1 MSLVLRAFLFATLA
15 SSPLF
20 AARAHADENCE
31 PVAERSARNPD
42 QSTLSVATVCDKPDF
57 RTYVMR
63 STAKDGR
70 VVEKRV
76 DVESEYAPTG
86 GARLVDIDDDGYH
99 EIEVRGMCGAGP
111 NCEGEIYR
119 SDRKSGQIEL
129 FFSGG
134 YSELLV
140 IDGYLI
146 ESGRASCCSWEY
158 HAYRLEGRKSP
169 LDYEHM
175 DFMIVVDAAADP
187 DQEDADAAPRCT
199 FSQVINGSS
208 QVIAPPPGDQWLKL
222 CEVYGAY
229 DVFTPAQARA
239 AEAAGRNQE

>member
-1 MSLVLRAFLFATLA
+1 MVLRAILFATLA
-15 SSPLF
+15 SSLPF

-31 PVAERSARNPD
+31 PVAEQSARNPD
-42 QSTLSVATVCDKPDF
+42 QSTLSVATVCDKPDL

-70 VVEKRV
+70 AVEKRV
-76 DVESEYAPTG
+76 EVESEYAPTG
-86 GARLVDIDDDGYH
+86 GARLVDIDGDGYH

-119 SDRKSGQIEL
+119 TDSKSGQIEL

-140 IDGYLI
+140 IDGYLV

-158 HAYRLEGRKSP
+158 HAYRMQDRSAPMEY
-169 LDYEHM
+169 DNM
-175 DFMIVVDAAADP
+175 DFMVQIGADL
-187 DQEDADAAPRCT
+187 DSEQEDAPARCV
-199 FSQVINGSS
+199 FSRAVDGERQVIR
-208 QVIAPPPGDQWLKL
+208 PPGSDWLKL
-222 CEVYGAY
+222 CEVYGDY
-229 DVFTPAQARA
+229 HLTTPEQARA
-239 AEAAGRNQE
+239 AEAAASAQE